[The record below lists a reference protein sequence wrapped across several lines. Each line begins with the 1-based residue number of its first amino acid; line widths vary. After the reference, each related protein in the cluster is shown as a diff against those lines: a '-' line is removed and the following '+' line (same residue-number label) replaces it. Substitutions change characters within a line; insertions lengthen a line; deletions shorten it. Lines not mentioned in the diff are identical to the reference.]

1 MTEDKDIERNLKLLD
16 KVLKY
21 LTRSCP
27 NYTSNFDNLYQHIY
41 SRDLSSDKEFHATGF
56 LKSIS
61 ERKTS
66 SLEEL
71 FDIRVS
77 DNTRAQGEKLV
88 EACYFLNKKELIR
101 LDSTFNISITFD
113 GIIEY
118 GKGGLL
124 KKFKSEK
131 YKDWLDYFNVYVTIA
146 ISLASLV
153 VGYYF
158 GK

>member
-1 MTEDKDIERNLKLLD
+1 MTEDKDIERNL
-16 KVLKY
+16 
-21 LTRSCP
+21 
-27 NYTSNFDNLYQHIY
+27 
-41 SRDLSSDKEFHATGF
+41 
-56 LKSIS
+56 
-61 ERKTS
+61 
-66 SLEEL
+66 
-71 FDIRVS
+71 
-77 DNTRAQGEKLV
+77 KLV

>member
-71 FDIRVS
+71 FDIPVS

-88 EACYFLNKKELIR
+88 EACYFLNKKPTYFKWVQALNNLR
-101 LDSTFNISITFD
+101 L
-113 GIIEY
+113 
-118 GKGGLL
+118 
-124 KKFKSEK
+124 
-131 YKDWLDYFNVYVTIA
+131 
-146 ISLASLV
+146 
-153 VGYYF
+153 
-158 GK
+158 